1 MYKRM
6 DIVVQRQLESLKTGN
21 NAYLKTFLQA
31 AKRADLV
38 VRVVFAPR
46 RSFGNRPWA
55 SIHSGFDAVIDE
67 VKWPGTVKIG
77 SKYWSL
83 SPRVWAR
90 FALRIVKEGMRR
102 MGMDIGIHSY
112 LGTPLEPREEAE
124 VARACLN
131 NPADIVI
138 AEYSSLA
145 PLLNR
150 LMGIKTRGVLMH
162 DLMSAR
168 AEQFEENDLEPNFLV
183 ITLEDE
189 LEWVRAANLLI
200 FASADEMARFG
211 SQMPRARSVWLCP
224 EPPVYEVDINDAPAR
239 VVFLGTRHA
248 GNTDA
253 INHFLEDIWPRVH
266 ARLPQL
272 ECWIVGS
279 TSKDVSPDYHT
290 LDGVKLM
297 GRVDRLPDIGGP
309 ASIGVAPARLAS
321 GVSIK
326 VAEYLMLGMNCVAYP
341 KALQGFGDALN
352 DLVVIANDPDV
363 FADEIVRLAKD
374 EKGRSEH
381 SRSAPGIVAQI
392 GQNVPVV
399 TALRELAMHDKGK
412 A

>member
-1 MYKRM
+1 MQNRM

-21 NAYLKTFLQA
+21 NAYLKTFLKA

-55 SIHSGFDAVIDE
+55 SIHSGFEDVIDE
-67 VKWPGTVKIG
+67 VRWPGTIKAG
-77 SKYWSL
+77 GKYWSL
-83 SPRVWAR
+83 SPKVWGR
-90 FALRIVKEGMRR
+90 FAVRLLKEGMRR
-102 MGMDIGIHSY
+102 LGMSVGIHSY
-112 LGTPLEPREEAE
+112 LGDPLEPGEEAE
-124 VARACLN
+124 VAQVCLSD
-131 NPADIVI
+131 PAEIVI
-138 AEYSSLA
+138 AEYSSMA

-150 LMGIKTRGVLMH
+150 LMGIETRGVLMH

-183 ITLEDE
+183 IRLEDE
-189 LEWVRAANLLI
+189 LEWVRAANLLV

-211 SQMPRARSVWLCP
+211 SRLPLARSLWLCP
-224 EPPVYEVDINDAPAR
+224 EPPVYEVDHGKAPSR

-253 INHFLEDIWPRVH
+253 INHFLVDIWPHVH

-279 TSKDVSPDYHT
+279 TSKDVLPDYQT
-290 LDGVKLM
+290 LEGVKMM
-297 GRVDRLPDIGGP
+297 GRVDSLADIGGP

-326 VAEYLMLGMNCVAYP
+326 VAEYLMLGMSCVVYP
-341 KALQGFGDALN
+341 KALQGFGDAL
-352 DLVVIANDPDV
+352 DGLVNIADTPDA
-363 FADEIVRLAKD
+363 FADEIVRLGED
-374 EKGRSEH
+374 EQGRADH
-381 SRSAPGIVAQI
+381 ARSAPGAVAKI
-392 GQNVPVV
+392 SRNDPVV
-399 TALRELAMHDKGK
+399 TALRELALRGKG
-412 A
+412 AV